1 MINTINNASSVQTT
15 LTVKAE
21 TAPAGQPDETT
32 QVQQNSSGKTANSSQ
47 AVLVAFEN
55 IITTELTGVSQ
66 TVANRTALI
75 KSLPPEIRELVQQ
88 LVSQNQAAQTTLP
101 EGLVALLKSSKTGA
115 EKLAMLVDIMEQA
128 AGLTAK
134 EGQGSDSQNL
144 STKLVMPTGNSV
156 MPQELA
162 QLLRAFATQ
171 PELVEDLPPEL
182 RKLVLTILQ
191 QEEPALQAGQ
201 TKSNQQNPSTQQ
213 ILLTDELAELTQ
225 TIANRTAEGK
235 SLPPENR
242 EPVQQLLSQNQAV
255 QTSLPAGV
263 LALLKSSKTRTENTA
278 ILVDSFEGQG
288 EVSSPAGTGK
298 QQLQTELTAVLQG
311 KNPGDL
317 QELAKVL
324 RQLVARSNV
333 QGNNQQDMRATI
345 QQPDGLVSQ
354 SSEKMAV
361 TAQPGIVEEQ
371 AELGPTNKSP
381 NQGPDAKQSEMP
393 QRQENFPNK
402 SQNLPTKPATLA
414 DNSVKSQELDQLL
427 KAFTTQSELESLP
440 PEIRKIVLTLL
451 QQEESGQ
458 EQAAQTTQP
467 EAKEG
472 QGPGAKQSEM
482 PQRQENS
489 PNNLQNMPAKP
500 AMPAGDSVKSQEMAQ
515 LLKAFTTQPELE
527 SLPSEIRKIVLT
539 LLQQDEA
546 SSQVDQTKSNQ
557 QKMPTQLLSQEQA
570 AQTTQQPEAKE
581 GQGPSAKQSQ
591 MPQRQENS
599 PNNLQNMPAKPAM
612 PAGNSIKTQEIA
624 QLLKAFT
631 TQPELVESLPPEIR
645 NLVLTIMQPEE
656 PALPTAQAAQKAQ
669 TTLTAQASS
678 SQAGQLMQTLPA
690 AVAELVTALNKSPQS
705 PIEKIIVFANILEQ
719 AAELLPSKQPQAAQ
733 SFGLSQQAM
742 VEQANTW
749 QGKSPEEVKAAIKV
763 VQELAE
769 TMSKPSSVT
778 AERQDAQRVLSIAV
792 PLYFGDGQTVYPA
805 YIHVYYQE
813 EEDKKN
819 PGQKVTET
827 WLRICLETEN
837 IGAVDTA
844 FRLYD
849 GNNLDVKVRFSDA
862 EAASGFA
869 DSMEEVKEQLGQ
881 LPLTLGEFLV
891 K

>member
-15 LTVKAE
+15 LTVKPEA
-21 TAPAGQPDETT
+21 APAGQPDETT

-47 AVLVAFEN
+47 AVLVALES
-55 IITTELTGVSQ
+55 IITTELTELSQ
-66 TVANRTALI
+66 TVANRAALI

-88 LVSQNQAAQTTLP
+88 LVSQNQAAQTTLQ

-115 EKLAMLVDIMEQA
+115 EKLAMLADIMEQA
-128 AGLTAK
+128 AGLTAE
-134 EGQGSDSQNL
+134 EGQGSDAKQPEVPQRPGNLSPNNSQNL
-144 STKLVMPTGNSV
+144 STKLVMPTGDSV
-156 MPQELA
+156 KSQELA

-171 PELVEDLPPEL
+171 PELVEGMPPEI
-182 RKLVLTILQ
+182 RELVLTLLQ
-191 QEEPALQAGQ
+191 QEEPSSQAGQ

-213 ILLTDELAELTQ
+213 ILLTGELGELTQ
-225 TIANRTAEGK
+225 TIANRTAQDK

-255 QTSLPAGV
+255 QTSLLAGV
-263 LALLKSSKTRTENTA
+263 VALLKSSKTRADKTA
-278 ILVDSFEGQG
+278 MLADIMEGQG
-288 EVSSPAGTGK
+288 EASSPAATDK
-298 QQLQTELTAVLQG
+298 QQLQTELTAALQG
-311 KNPGDL
+311 KNSGDL
-317 QELAKVL
+317 QEMVKVL
-324 RQLVARSNV
+324 RQLAARSNV
-333 QGNNQQDMRATI
+333 QGNNQ
-345 QQPDGLVSQ
+345 
-354 SSEKMAV
+354 
-361 TAQPGIVEEQ
+361 
-371 AELGPTNKSP
+371 P
-381 NQGPDAKQSEMP
+381 NQGPDAKQPEMP
-393 QRQENFPNK
+393 QRQENSPNN

-414 DNSVKSQELDQLL
+414 GDSVKSQELAQLL
-427 KAFTTQSELESLP
+427 KAFTTQPELKSLP
-440 PEIRKIVLTLL
+440 PEIRKIVLTIL

-472 QGPGAKQSEM
+472 QGPGAKQSQL

-489 PNNLQNMPAKP
+489 PNNPQNLPAKP
-500 AMPAGDSVKSQEMAQ
+500 TTLAGFAVKSQESAQ
-515 LLKAFTTQPELE
+515 LLRAF
-527 SLPSEIRKIVLT
+527 
-539 LLQQDEA
+539 A
-546 SSQVDQTKSNQ
+546 
-557 QKMPTQLLSQEQA
+557 
-570 AQTTQQPEAKE
+570 
-581 GQGPSAKQSQ
+581 
-591 MPQRQENS
+591 
-599 PNNLQNMPAKPAM
+599 
-612 PAGNSIKTQEIA
+612 
-624 QLLKAFT
+624 

-645 NLVLTIMQPEE
+645 KLVLTILQPEE
-656 PALPTAQAAQKAQ
+656 PASPTAQKTQTTQMPAQQ
-669 TTLTAQASS
+669 TPRPTTQSSAPTLTAQASS
-678 SQAGQLMQTLPA
+678 SQAGQPMQTLPA
-690 AVAELVTALNKSPQS
+690 AVAELVTALNKSQQS
-705 PIEKIIVFANILEQ
+705 PSEKIIVFANILEQ
-719 AAELLPSKQPQAAQ
+719 AAELLTSKQPQAAQ

-742 VEQANTW
+742 VELANIW
-749 QGKSPEEVKAAIKV
+749 QEKSPEEVKAAIKV

-769 TMSKPSSVT
+769 TMSKPSGVT

-837 IGAVDTA
+837 IGMVDAA

-881 LPLTLGEFLV
+881 LPLTVGEFLV